1 MLFSIPVKE
10 RTYTKW
16 SAKETML
23 ARDYVGEK
31 DELRLPG

>member
-1 MLFSIPVKE
+1 MLFSFAVKE

-23 ARDYVGEK
+23 AHDYFGEN
-31 DELRLPG
+31 DEARLPG